1 MEDHI
6 PIEKLGEKKN
16 FGSSRIEFRDK
27 NNLLRKLG
35 DKEEPKSIFERLRNK
50 DEDKHVQGLREIK
63 LRHSKDKK
71 IK

>member
-35 DKEEPKSIFERLRNK
+35 DKEEPKSIFERCDNTF
-50 DEDKHVQGLREIK
+50 DI
-63 LRHSKDKK
+63 
-71 IK
+71 I

>member
-16 FGSSRIEFRDK
+16 FGVSNIKFRDK
-27 NNLLRKLG
+27 NKFLKRLG
-35 DKEEPKSIFERLRNK
+35 DEEEPKSIFERLRNK
-50 DEDKHVQGLREIK
+50 DKDMYAQGLRDIK
-63 LRHSKDKK
+63 FKYSKKK